1 MAYTYDDFVAAANKA
16 GLMNQFSETDLV
28 TAQKNPEYG
37 LSLLSLKQDELNAT
51 TAEQRLLA
59 TEAANQLRK
68 SYGTTSALDTQIQN
82 VQDQIGSFG
91 SFQYDNETAY
101 QKALKAVTDPKEF
114 SYDME
119 SDPQYG
125 AMRQSMLRE
134 RDRSV
139 ADTLAR
145 ASAASGGVPSSYA
158 VTAAQQAGD
167 YYTGKLGD
175 AGITLYQNALDK
187 YMKERNLDMS
197 RLEALRSDRDDDY
210 QIWLNR
216 LGLLQN
222 QLEQLQGQRAD
233 ALTDAGNAQNKYQLL
248 LQELDAMKQE
258 EAAKAAAVDGSV
270 SGAMLAAQTAL
281 GKQNDYPAGAGAA
294 AGAMASVVGRSTTGA
309 VVNPTDDAR
318 GVKIEG
324 KWLSWAEL
332 LDGVTKGTIA
342 EVYDPATNKYT
353 YAFTGNNAGNMGEN
367 GRSGGGL
374 LKAVIKD

>member
-91 SFQYDNETAY
+91 SFRYDNETAY

-125 AMRQSMLRE
+125 ALRQSMLRE

-210 QIWLNR
+210 QIWMNR

-281 GKQNDYPAGAGAA
+281 NLNAGATGDKYGAETVALLKQLYPSGVITDRALWDSILQAYGPEFMEQSGLRLAPTPTSTA
-294 AGAMASVVGRSTTGA
+294 AGQGGRTKD
-309 VVNPTDDAR
+309 VAR
-318 GVKIEG
+318 AA
-324 KWLSWAEL
+324 L
-332 LDGVTKGTIA
+332 
-342 EVYDPATNKYT
+342 Y
-353 YAFTGNNAGNMGEN
+353 
-367 GRSGGGL
+367 
-374 LKAVIKD
+374 